1 MGPARDRLGREG
13 LPSGAS
19 RTEFFW
25 DNRARKSRNLTS
37 GKGVMEP
44 KEGGR
49 KYGGGWTGR
58 GSQPLLLA
66 PQGGRTGVLG
76 APCE

>member
-25 DNRARKSRNLTS
+25 DNRARKSRNFTS

-49 KYGGGWTGR
+49 KYGGGMDWEGEPASPVGPPGR
-58 GSQPLLLA
+58 KDRCAGS
-66 PQGGRTGVLG
+66 TV
-76 APCE
+76 